1 MKTTAAIIPA
11 GGSGQRMG
19 GRSAKQYLRLNGLP
33 ILVHTLRRFQESA
46 AVQIIVLVVPETDV
60 EAVRREMVTP
70 FGLSKVSRVV
80 PGGAR
85 RQDSVWNG
93 LKTLGSDVNVVLV
106 HDGVRPFVSPETI
119 QQAATEALAC
129 GAAIVAVPVKDTI
142 KVCDEN
148 RRIVETPDRENLWQA
163 QTPQAFRRELLVR
176 AYKEAERDG
185 HRGTDDASL
194 VERLGYPVK
203 VIPGTYDNIKIT
215 TPEDLLVAEAWMREK
230 ACCT

>member
-1 MKTTAAIIPA
+1 
-11 GGSGQRMG
+11 MG
-19 GRSAKQYLRLNGLP
+19 C
-33 ILVHTLRRFQESA
+33 
-46 AVQIIVLVVPETDV
+46 
-60 EAVRREMVTP
+60 
-70 FGLSKVSRVV
+70 
-80 PGGAR
+80 
-85 RQDSVWNG
+85 
-93 LKTLGSDVNVVLV
+93 DVNVVWFTTCPAFRLPK
-106 HDGVRPFVSPETI
+106 HH
-119 QQAATEALAC
+119 QAATEALAC

-176 AYKEAERDG
+176 AYKAAERDG

-215 TPEDLLVAEAWMREK
+215 TPEDLLVAEHG
-230 ACCT
+230 